1 MDIQLLLVP
10 YDTARRGWRSG
21 AGPKHLV
28 QSGLPAHLEA
38 RGHRVADV
46 QVIEDDPAESPAEVR
61 TAFELMRRVATAV
74 HAARAGGRFPV
85 VLSGNCNVAVGAL
98 SGLTPAARSIF
109 WFDAHGESNTPD
121 TTASGFL
128 DGMGLSTA
136 LGWCWRAVAASV
148 PGFQPVAPEA
158 TFLLGARDLD
168 PPEAALLSQ
177 SRVTVVPVSEVSH
190 RFPDRLA
197 AAPLPEGLGYLHL
210 DPDVLDPDSVGRA
223 NSHPVPN
230 GLSVAQV
237 TAAISAIR
245 ARTPLGAATIASYAP
260 EYDRDGAICRA
271 AFAALD
277 AILTPLDARAR
288 PPAGTYGGTNALPQ
302 S

>member
-21 AGPKHLV
+21 AGPEHLV
-28 QSGLPAHLEA
+28 EAGLPAHLQS
-38 RGHRVADV
+38 RGHDVAGI

-61 TAFELMRRVATAV
+61 TAFELMRRLATAV
-74 HAARAGGRFPV
+74 RAARAAGRFPV
-85 VLSGNCNVAVGAL
+85 VLSGNCNAAVGAL

-109 WFDAHGESNTPD
+109 WFDAHGESNTPE

-136 LGWCWRAVAASV
+136 LGWCWKTVAASV

-168 PPEAALLSQ
+168 PLEATLLSE
-177 SRVTVVPVSEVSH
+177 SEVTVVPVSDVSV
-190 RFPDRLA
+190 RLPDRLA
-197 AAPLPEGLGYLHL
+197 AARLPEGLGYLHL
-210 DPDVLDPDSVGRA
+210 DLDVLDPDLVGRA
-223 NSHPVPN
+223 NSLPAPD
-230 GLSVAQV
+230 GLSLAHLI
-237 TAAISAIR
+237 AAITAIR
-245 ARTPLGAATIASYAP
+245 DRMPLGAATIASYAP
-260 EYDRDGAICRA
+260 EYDGDQAVCRA

-277 AILTPLDARAR
+277 AILAPGA
-288 PPAGTYGGTNALPQ
+288 P
-302 S
+302 